1 MMLQYSR
8 TSWRAWWKANL
19 SARGLKVFKQSE
31 MGWEAPGTVHVVSR
45 NASKIEQAKLL
56 VFFVGEEGKALT
68 VTLC

>member
-1 MMLQYSR
+1 M
-8 TSWRAWWKANL
+8 